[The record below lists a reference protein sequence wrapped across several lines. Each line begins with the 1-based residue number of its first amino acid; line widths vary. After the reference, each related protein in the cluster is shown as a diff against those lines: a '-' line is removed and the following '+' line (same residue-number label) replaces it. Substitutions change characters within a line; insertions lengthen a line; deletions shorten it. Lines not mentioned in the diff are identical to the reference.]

1 MSNNSDMS
9 RIANLKSYDL
19 ESEYPKEE
27 LKSITKLASEIC
39 NTPISLINIIEE
51 FSQRTIAT
59 THEDLNDKVIPRE
72 KSICDRTIIEGKLL
86 IINDI
91 EKHQKISSRL
101 SSEDK
106 KKIKFYAGSPLKS
119 PEGYNLGA
127 LCVIDSKPR
136 ELTEYQKESLH
147 TLAKEVMSRLELYR
161 QTRLLK
167 KKNETLKKY
176 SLFLNNSADI
186 LCIIDSKTHLII
198 DINDDCHKELGYL
211 KEELMHR
218 EFIDIIGSDIDF
230 QKSISSWFHCEGEK
244 NEKLTIPMKLKNK
257 RGKEKWY
264 RCNFTTEDNQWYL
277 TARNIHDKK
286 IAEDRL
292 KALVSKFDRLVQA
305 STDLIYELDWSTSK
319 LTWSGR
325 LTEILGY
332 PNSDINVNLD
342 WWKEKVHPH
351 DVDELMSE
359 IYNVASGDAITWS
372 STYRF
377 RTFNGS
383 YKYILNNS
391 HIERDSDGT
400 PKHVIGALSDI
411 TQIKKAELKQKT
423 LVSKLQHAN
432 HLAGLGFW
440 EIDLENETI
449 DVEEDMVHILGL
461 SKVPVNPTLKLVLNC
476 LDKTAKHQFLD
487 FIENI
492 KKGNSSIEHEH
503 YIKPPDSNSK
513 YLIHRGELI
522 FENGEPKKILI
533 ATQDITE
540 RKHKELRISKSLQEK
555 EILLSE
561 VHHRVK
567 NNLAIISGILEM
579 NLFQINDKST
589 IDFIK
594 DSQLR
599 IKSMAGIHEKLYQS
613 DSFTH
618 IPFKEYSHELI
629 ETIQNSMSSTDFEP
643 EIKTKIEST
652 ELNLNYAIPC
662 GLILNELITNSWKH
676 AFPNRKTGTITISFY
691 SVGKKMHL
699 SVEDDGVGLPD
710 GFKYDKASSLG
721 MTLINILS
729 QQLKAQLSIG
739 NTNNGF
745 MCKLTFHQEENR
757 KGASSS
763 FISH

>member
-1 MSNNSDMS
+1 MSNNSETQ
-9 RIANLKSYDL
+9 RIANLKSYYL
-19 ESEYPKEE
+19 NSEYPKEE

-51 FSQRTIAT
+51 FNQHTIAT
-59 THEDLNDKVIPRE
+59 THGDLDNKIIPRE
-72 KSICDRTIIEGKLL
+72 NSICDRTVIEENLL

-91 EKHQKISSRL
+91 EKHEKISSRL
-101 SSEDK
+101 SIEDK
-106 KKIKFYAGSPLKS
+106 KKIKFYAGTPLKS
-119 PEGYNLGA
+119 PEGFNLGA

-136 ELTEYQKESLH
+136 QLTKFQKESLQ

-186 LCIIDSKTHLII
+186 LCIIDSKSHLIQ
-198 DINDDCHKELGYL
+198 DINEDCHRELGYL
-211 KEELMHR
+211 KEELIQR
-218 EFIDIIGSDIDF
+218 EFIDIIGSDVDF
-230 QKSISSWFHCEGEK
+230 QKSISSWFDNEGTK
-244 NEKLTIPMKLKNK
+244 NERLSLPIKLKNK
-257 RGKEKWY
+257 EGEEQWY
-264 RCNFTTEDNQWYL
+264 RCNFTSEKNQWYL
-277 TARNIHDKK
+277 TARNIDDQKNAENRVKTLQSKYEK
-286 IAEDRL
+286 IAN
-292 KALVSKFDRLVQA
+292 ATS
-305 STDLIYELDWSTSK
+305 DLTYELDWNSTE

-325 LTEILGY
+325 ITEILGY
-332 PNSDINVNLD
+332 PESDKHVD
-342 WWKEKVHPH
+342 FEWWIEKVHPA
-351 DVDELMSE
+351 DVEDVMSDFLSVLE
-359 IYNVASGDAITWS
+359 SDKIKWS
-372 STYRF
+372 KIYRF
-377 RTFNGS
+377 KTNHGY
-383 YKYILNNS
+383 YKYILENAY
-391 HIERDSDGT
+391 IDRDNMGVPLFVLGS
-400 PKHVIGALSDI
+400 LSDI
-411 TQIKKAELKQKT
+411 TKLKHSELKQKSLLT
-423 LVSKLQHAN
+423 RLQHAN
-432 HLAGLGFW
+432 HLAGVGFW
-440 EIDLENETI
+440 EIDLDNETI
-449 DVEEDMVHILGL
+449 EVEEDMVQILGL

-476 LDKTAKHQFLD
+476 LDKASKDQFLD

-503 YIKPPDSNSK
+503 YIKPPNSNSK

-540 RKHKELRISKSLQEK
+540 RKQKELRISKSLQEK

-567 NNLAIISGILEM
+567 NNLAIISGLLEM
-579 NLFQINDKST
+579 NLFQVNDKNT

-618 IPFKEYSHELI
+618 IPFKEYSLDLI
-629 ETIQNSMSSTDFEP
+629 ETIQNSMSSIDFEP
-643 EIKTKIEST
+643 EIITKVENT
-652 ELNLNYAIPC
+652 QLNLNYAIPC

-691 SVGKKMHL
+691 SVGKKIHL

-710 GFKYDKASSLG
+710 GFKYEETSSLG

-729 QQLKAQLSIG
+729 QQLEAQLSIG

-757 KGASSS
+757 KGSSSS